1 MLRPISTQICLITV
15 QLYCTMQEAAQGL
28 DRVHISQLLKPL
40 RQALD
45 AAIIK
50 HENETLFKAQPV
62 MSQ

>member
-1 MLRPISTQICLITV
+1 
-15 QLYCTMQEAAQGL
+15 MQEAAQGL

-50 HENETLFKAQPV
+50 HENETVFKAQPV